1 MGNIIFVFFLIPS
14 DSFTVFHIKM
24 QSINY
29 TIALEIPAVSINVG
43 NSKNVQQTT
52 REDEILSYFYAS

>member
-1 MGNIIFVFFLIPS
+1 
-14 DSFTVFHIKM
+14 M